1 MWKWQIL
8 TSVFAFMVLWYPR
21 TALEPPGSFLWIIAH
36 GVFSAQ
42 KKQEVSGEML
52 DKEENEGWVFM
63 AGVGLE
69 GVLRFPWIFL
79 LFR

>member
-1 MWKWQIL
+1 ME
-8 TSVFAFMVLWYPR
+8 F
-21 TALEPPGSFLWIIAH
+21 
-36 GVFSAQ
+36 AQ
-42 KKQEVSGEML
+42 KKQEISGEML

-79 LFR
+79 LSR